1 MHALTLLFVIA
12 GLGLIAWLSA
22 RARAASFE
30 LGGAK
35 RLHSLPAQHGWYVAL
50 WTVLPAL
57 LFLAIW
63 GGLTPRL
70 VTDAVLQHPAAAQLP
85 AFEFERDA
93 LLAEAKRVAREP
105 GATAFDQVAEQL
117 VAPTRNAISYYG
129 WIGAGVTVL
138 LAFAA
143 GALAYT
149 RVQARFTAR
158 TRVERGMMIVLLIA
172 SLIAILTTLGIFL
185 SLLWESL
192 RFFEQ
197 VPITDFLFGTHWS
210 PQVIDAN
217 DPGKS
222 LGAVPLFWGTF
233 FIGAVIAMIV
243 AIPFGLMSAIYLTQ
257 YAAPKVRAWIKPI
270 LEILAGVPTVVY
282 GYFAALTVAPAVR
295 DVAVMLGMPFASSES
310 ALAAGLV
317 MGVMIIPFVSSM
329 ADDSIAA
336 VPTAM
341 RDGSLAMGA
350 TKSETI
356 SKVLI
361 PAALP
366 GVVAG
371 VLLAVSRAIGETMIV
386 VMAASGAA
394 NITLNPLESATTVT
408 KQIVDLL
415 TGDAEFDS
423 PKTLAA
429 FALGLTLFVI
439 TLILNIVALNVVK
452 KYREAYE

>member
-1 MHALTLLFVIA
+1 MNAMTLLFVIA
-12 GLGLIAWLSA
+12 GLGLIGWLTA

-30 LGGAK
+30 LGGAR

-50 WTVLPAL
+50 WTMLPAL
-57 LFLAIW
+57 LFIAVW

-70 VTDAVLQHPAAAQLP
+70 VQDAVLQHPAAQQLP
-85 AFEFERDA
+85 SFEFERDA
-93 LLAEAKRVAREP
+93 LLAEAKRVARDRT
-105 GATAFDQVAEQL
+105 ATAFDPVAEQL
-117 VAPTRNAISYYG
+117 VAPTRAAQTRLG

-138 LAFAA
+138 LAFAF
-143 GALAYT
+143 GALAFL
-149 RVQARFTAR
+149 RVRTHFKAR
-158 TRVERGMMIVLLIA
+158 TRVERGVMGLLLVA
-172 SLIAILTTLGIFL
+172 SLIAILTTLGIFI

-192 RFFEQ
+192 RFFQQ
-197 VPITDFLFGTHWS
+197 VPITDFLLGTHWS

-257 YAAPKVRAWIKPI
+257 YAAPRVRRWMKPI

-295 DVAVMLGMPFASSES
+295 DLAVMMGMPFASSES

-350 TKSETI
+350 TRSETI
-356 SKVLI
+356 TKVLI

-439 TLILNIVALNVVK
+439 TLVLNIVALRVVK
-452 KYREAYE
+452 KYREAYD